1 MHNQNPGNPNPVRN
15 LYLRFLVALQFLKCL
30 LRLRASLLNSLGLF
44 DQHIALAGLDVDSSL
59 LLVDLRFPRL
69 KLLLLLLNLDM
80 KYLRLV

>member
-1 MHNQNPGNPNPVRN
+1 V
-15 LYLRFLVALQFLKCL
+15 LD
-30 LRLRASLLNSLGLF
+30 RLGFF
-44 DQHIALAGLDVDSSL
+44 DQHVALAGLDVDFSL

>member
-1 MHNQNPGNPNPVRN
+1 
-15 LYLRFLVALQFLKCL
+15 
-30 LRLRASLLNSLGLF
+30 LLNSLGFF
-44 DQHIALAGLDVDSSL
+44 DQHVTLAGLDVDSSL